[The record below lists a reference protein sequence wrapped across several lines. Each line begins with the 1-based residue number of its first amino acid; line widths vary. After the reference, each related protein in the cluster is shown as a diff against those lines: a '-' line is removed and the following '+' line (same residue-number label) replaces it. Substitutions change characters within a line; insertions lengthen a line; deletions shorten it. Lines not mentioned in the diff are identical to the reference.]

1 MKNRIMIK
9 IRTAISFIMLTA
21 AMLVF
26 IGCGKSTI
34 LGDWVLVKEVD
45 TDGTVLNRSELEDLG
60 VAESYHIEDDV
71 VSYTCNLM
79 GKDISFDLELVDNG
93 DNTYDFVLKDLV
105 FAKVTLKG
113 DTFTYTVEGEEESN
127 TMYFE
132 RVK

>member
-93 DNTYDFVLKDLV
+93 DNTYDFVLKDFV

>member
-1 MKNRIMIK
+1 MRK

-26 IGCGKSTI
+26 TGCGKSTI
-34 LGDWVLVKEVD
+34 QGDWVLVKEVD
-45 TDGTVLNRSELEDLG
+45 TDGTVLNQSELEDLG
-60 VAESYHIEDDV
+60 VAESYHIEDGV

-93 DNTYDFVLKDLV
+93 DNTYDFVLKDIV
-105 FAKVTLKG
+105 FAKATLKS

>member
-1 MKNRIMIK
+1 MKNRIMRK

-26 IGCGKSTI
+26 TGCGKSTI
-34 LGDWVLVKEVD
+34 QGDWVLVKEVD

-71 VSYTCNLM
+71 VSYSCNLM

>member
-1 MKNRIMIK
+1 MKNRIMRK

-26 IGCGKSTI
+26 TGCGKSTI
-34 LGDWVLVKEVD
+34 QGDWVLVKEVD
-45 TDGTVLNRSELEDLG
+45 TDGTVLNRSELKDLG

-113 DTFTYTVEGEEESN
+113 DTFTYTVECEEDSN